1 MYNVGAK
8 MREEERLPPPL
19 DGNLDDPWHKTATY
33 IANVTLQTKLEVPYG
48 PGHLHGIRIG

>member
-48 PGHLHGIRIG
+48 LGHLHGIRIG